1 MQLPQVHSRSGDCSA
16 RGILVHVVPPDAQP
30 RRERRH
36 VLFHSSWQTNE
47 LSTTKGRSWWVGQCP
62 QMYSCKWLPLLSIAE
77 NGQSVPRNTVSQQNI
92 FLLLFTNK
100 PYSMLRFQDCQS
112 ESALNRFYLECLL
125 DQTASPRLCFKQ
137 HFQEQKYLL
146 NF

>member
-62 QMYSCKWLPLLSIAE
+62 QMCSCKWLPLLSIAE
-77 NGQSVPRNTVSQQNI
+77 NGQSVLRNTVSQQNI
-92 FLLLFTNK
+92 FLLLFANK

-112 ESALNRFYLECLL
+112 ESTLNRFTLNVCLIKQQAPDSAL
-125 DQTASPRLCFKQ
+125 NNIFKNRNT
-137 HFQEQKYLL
+137 F
-146 NF
+146 

>member
-1 MQLPQVHSRSGDCSA
+1 MQLPQVNSRSGDCSA
-16 RGILVHVVPPDAQP
+16 RGILVHVVPRDAQP

-36 VLFHSSWQTNE
+36 VLFHSSWQMNE

-62 QMYSCKWLPLLSIAE
+62 QMCSCKWLPLLSIAE
-77 NGQSVPRNTVSQQNI
+77 NGQSVLRNTVSQQNI

-112 ESALNRFYLECLL
+112 ESTLNRFTLNVCLIKQQAPDSAL
-125 DQTASPRLCFKQ
+125 NNIFKNRNT
-137 HFQEQKYLL
+137 F
-146 NF
+146 

>member
-62 QMYSCKWLPLLSIAE
+62 QMCSFKWLPLLSIAE
-77 NGQSVPRNTVSQQNI
+77 NGQSVLRNTVSQQNI
-92 FLLLFTNK
+92 FLLLFANK

-112 ESALNRFYLECLL
+112 ESTLNRFTLNVCLIKQQAPDSAL
-125 DQTASPRLCFKQ
+125 NNIFKNRNT
-137 HFQEQKYLL
+137 F
-146 NF
+146 

>member
-62 QMYSCKWLPLLSIAE
+62 QMCSCKWLPLLSIAE
-77 NGQSVPRNTVSQQNI
+77 NGQSVLRNTVSQQNI

-112 ESALNRFYLECLL
+112 ESTLNRFTLNVCLIKQQAPDSAL
-125 DQTASPRLCFKQ
+125 NNIFKNRNT
-137 HFQEQKYLL
+137 F
-146 NF
+146 

>member
-16 RGILVHVVPPDAQP
+16 RGILVHVAPPDAQP

-62 QMYSCKWLPLLSIAE
+62 QMCSCKWLPLLSIAE
-77 NGQSVPRNTVSQQNI
+77 NGQSVLRNTVSQQNI
-92 FLLLFTNK
+92 FLLLFANK

-112 ESALNRFYLECLL
+112 ESTLNRFTLNVCLIKQQAPDSAL
-125 DQTASPRLCFKQ
+125 NNIFKNRNT
-137 HFQEQKYLL
+137 F
-146 NF
+146 

>member
-62 QMYSCKWLPLLSIAE
+62 QMCSCKWLPLLSIAE
-77 NGQSVPRNTVSQQNI
+77 NGQSVLRNTVSQQNI
-92 FLLLFTNK
+92 FLLLFAKK

-112 ESALNRFYLECLL
+112 ESTLNRFTLNVCLIKQQAPDSAL
-125 DQTASPRLCFKQ
+125 NNIFKNRNT
-137 HFQEQKYLL
+137 F
-146 NF
+146 